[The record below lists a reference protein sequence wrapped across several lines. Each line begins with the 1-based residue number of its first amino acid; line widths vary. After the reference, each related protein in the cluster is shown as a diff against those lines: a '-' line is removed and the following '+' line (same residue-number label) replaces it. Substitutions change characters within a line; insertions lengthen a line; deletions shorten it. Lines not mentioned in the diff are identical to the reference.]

1 MRKSNIK
8 RLFASCGL
16 AIAIACAP
24 VLSVDATQA
33 TNEKERTVSEAESRI
48 ALPSGSKQTDL
59 VVNGRQVLVGRAFTL
74 SGVMYVPM
82 YKFASWLGVF
92 EQTDSKQSGRQVST
106 ITGDNLKIQ
115 AVSGNLYIS
124 ANDRYFYTV
133 GEILNISGELY
144 VPIYPLVKALNCYV
158 SYNSSTES
166 YNVRSGDTSRLPAA
180 SRIYRDDEVYWLAKI
195 ISAESRG
202 EPFKGKVAVGNVIL
216 NRVRSNLF
224 PNTIYSV
231 IFDRKYGVQFS
242 PILDGSIYAEPTADS
257 IIAAKVCLEGYS
269 LSNEILYFVNPKVA
283 PNSWINKNRQHAF
296 TVGNHAFYK

>member
-16 AIAIACAP
+16 ALALMCAP
-24 VLSVDATQA
+24 ILSTEAAQV
-33 TNEKERTVSEAESRI
+33 TNETERTVSAAESRI

-59 VVNGRQVLVGRAFTL
+59 VVNGRQVLAGRVFTL
-74 SGVMYVPM
+74 SGVTYVPM

-92 EQTDSKQSGRQVST
+92 EQTNSKQNGRQVST

-133 GEILNISGELY
+133 GEILTIGGELY

-180 SRIYRDDEVYWLAKI
+180 SKIYRDDEVYWLAKI
-195 ISAESRG
+195 ISAEARG
-202 EPFKGKVAVGNVIL
+202 ESFKGKMAVGNVIL

-242 PILDGSIYAEPTADS
+242 PILNGSIYAEPTAES

-269 LSNEILYFVNPKVA
+269 LSNEILYFVNPAIA
-283 PNSWINKNRQHAF
+283 PNSWISKNRSYAF